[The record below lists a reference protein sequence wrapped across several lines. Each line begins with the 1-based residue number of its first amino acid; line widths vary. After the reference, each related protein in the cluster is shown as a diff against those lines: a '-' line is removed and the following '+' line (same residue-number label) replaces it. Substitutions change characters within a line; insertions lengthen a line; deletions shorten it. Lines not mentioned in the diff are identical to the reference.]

1 MLVSLLGIQTTG
13 HERQRLRRSP
23 VEPLGVIDQAQ
34 HRPVLR
40 GIRQPVQDRQAEKK
54 RVRRT
59 AGAFSERDAYR
70 VSLGIGKQVKL
81 LPGHLRAHL
90 VQSREGELG
99 LRFRPGAPDQHD
111 VIGSRTGRQ
120 AAPSSRCQAHPGGA
134 ERLRPDRTSNS
145 SWLSAARSRS
155 RPRRDLVAVAV
166 AARQYPRSAPSAA
179 WYAEARSM
187 LIPSSRWIVRSMFR
201 HAISAGPLSKCTSP
215 GRAMNGRHVTTFCGS
230 GEWAAAGGRPL
241 RLRESAGPAPPGRH
255 RQARRRRWRGPRP
268 DELASGFPE

>member
-1 MLVSLLGIQTTG
+1 VSSTHVRPVSVGSPAASAAMLVSRLGIQTTG

-81 LPGHLRAHL
+81 LPDHLRAHL

-111 VIGSRTGRQ
+111 VIGSRAQVVKQRRLPDARLTPEEQ
-120 AAPSSRCQAHPGGA
+120 NPAAA
-134 ERLRPDRTSNS
+134 RPDI
-145 SWLSAARSRS
+145 
-155 RPRRDLVAVAV
+155 D
-166 AARQYPRSAPSAA
+166 
-179 WYAEARSM
+179 
-187 LIPSSRWIVRSMFR
+187 
-201 HAISAGPLSKCTSP
+201 
-215 GRAMNGRHVTTFCGS
+215 
-230 GEWAAAGGRPL
+230 
-241 RLRESAGPAPPGRH
+241 
-255 RQARRRRWRGPRP
+255 
-268 DELASGFPE
+268 